1 MRHKQRINRKSDNNK
16 HNKKLK
22 ICDIMA
28 CTYNVTPKLKET
40 APSLGNDDV
49 SRRIHRQ
56 SFTVKHQGCQSGLS
70 EDKTNNDINN
80 NNNNN
85 NNNKIS
91 LNTGESR
98 ETRFLY
104 QHISVLV
111 LHFNAVLL
119 HDSLPTVDCTD

>member
-1 MRHKQRINRKSDNNK
+1 M
-16 HNKKLK
+16 
-22 ICDIMA
+22 
-28 CTYNVTPKLKET
+28 TPKLKET

-85 NNNKIS
+85 NKIS

>member
-85 NNNKIS
+85 NKIS